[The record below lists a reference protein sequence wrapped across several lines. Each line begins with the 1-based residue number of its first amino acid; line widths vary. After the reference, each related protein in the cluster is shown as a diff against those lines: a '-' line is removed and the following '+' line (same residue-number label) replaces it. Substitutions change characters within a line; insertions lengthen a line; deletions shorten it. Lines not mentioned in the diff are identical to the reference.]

1 MTEASE
7 THLAATRLSDVRITA
22 VVSAAHFV
30 AHFYYLVLPPLF
42 DIVRRDYG
50 VTYTELGFALIAFN
64 VLTGVVQTPAGF
76 LVDRIGART
85 VLIAGLVFGATGFV
99 VAGVVHSF
107 WVFVAMFALAGV
119 GNAVYHPADYAVLAK
134 QVSPERVGQAF
145 SIHTFAGMLGSGV
158 APIVVLFLYGLFG
171 WRGAFVAASMLGF
184 LVAAVLVFQPDA
196 PAEPRAAAAD
206 KGTTAA
212 PSWQLL
218 LSPVILMN
226 FGFFALLSFVNSGL
240 QNYSVVAF
248 AALYDTPLAT
258 GNAALTGYL
267 LLGALGVLIGG
278 MLIGRTNPGL
288 VTAACMVLFAGV
300 AVLLGAAD
308 LGSLGIMLGMSLAG
322 LVNGIVMPSRDM
334 IVREVT
340 PPGSFGKVFGFVTTG
355 FNFAGVV
362 APFVF
367 GALMDHG
374 HPGAVFLASAAGC
387 LLAIATVVTVR
398 NRRAA

>member
-1 MTEASE
+1 MTEAE
-7 THLAATRLSDVRITA
+7 LPLPMTRRNDVRVTA
-22 VVSAAHFV
+22 AISAAHFV

-42 DIVRRDYG
+42 DVIRRDYG
-50 VTYTELGFALIAFN
+50 VSYTELGFALIAFN

-76 LVDRIGART
+76 LVDRIGARI
-85 VLIAGLVFGATGFV
+85 VLIAGLVFGATGFA
-99 VAGVVHSF
+99 VAGIVDSF
-107 WVFVAMFALAGV
+107 WVLVAMFALAGI

-145 SIHTFAGMLGSGV
+145 SIHTFAGMLGSGL
-158 APIVVLFLYGLFG
+158 APVVILFLYGWLG
-171 WRGAFVAASMLGF
+171 WRGAFVASAILGL
-184 LVAAVLVFQPDA
+184 LVAGVLVLQRDA
-196 PAEPRAAAAD
+196 PVESHAGAAE
-206 KGTTAA
+206 KGAG

-248 AALYDTPLAT
+248 AALHETPLAI

-288 VTAACMVLFAGV
+288 VTSACMVLFAGIAALL
-300 AVLLGAAD
+300 AVAD
-308 LGSLGIMLGMSLAG
+308 LGSIGLMLAMSIAG
-322 LVNGIVMPSRDM
+322 LANGVVMPSRDM

-374 HPGAVFLASAAGC
+374 YASGVFLASAAGC

-398 NRRAA
+398 SRRAA